1 MNEQNQGPVRASN
14 LPVKIGVGV
23 LVVVIFLAVV
33 IYNRSGS
40 NTNTNVA
47 SNIPTTNTT
56 SNANSSS
63 AASGFKD
70 GTYSATG
77 SYTTPGGREDL
88 LVSVTLKDGKVA
100 DSTVTVEA
108 KSPTSVQFQNEF
120 INNYKQFVTGKSI
133 ADLKL
138 SKVSGSSLTGK
149 GFNAAVEKIK
159 ADAAI

>member
-1 MNEQNQGPVRASN
+1 MNTQNQSPARSSN

-40 NTNTNVA
+40 NSNTNVA
-47 SNIPTTNTT
+47 TNTPTTNTAT
-56 SNANSSS
+56 SSS
-63 AASGFKD
+63 TNASGFKD

-88 LVSVTLKDGKVA
+88 LVSLTLKDGKVA

-108 KSPTSVQFQNEF
+108 KSPTSAQFQNEF
-120 INNYKQFVTGKSI
+120 IKNYKQFVTGKSI
-133 ADLKL
+133 SDLKL
-138 SKVSGSSLTGK
+138 SKVSGSSLTGT
-149 GFNAAVEKIK
+149 GFNAAIEKIK
-159 ADAAI
+159 ADAKI

>member
-40 NTNTNVA
+40 NSNTNVA
-47 SNIPTTNTT
+47 TTN
-56 SNANSSS
+56 NANTTVNISSS
-63 AASGFKD
+63 ENTSGFKD

-88 LVSVTLKDGKVA
+88 LVSVTLKDGKVS
-100 DSTVTVEA
+100 DSKVTVEA

-138 SKVSGSSLTGK
+138 SKVSGSSLTGT
-149 GFNAAVEKIK
+149 GFNAAIEKIK